1 MGLGMTEIGILLG
14 IVLWFAVC
22 RLIHQHQSK

>member
-1 MGLGMTEIGILLG
+1 MTEIGILLG